1 MHMKWISIL
10 FLISSNVFA
19 LPNTKIE
26 FCNRVNQKTSIQESA
41 LDSNNLM
48 SFKNDG
54 GLFNGGVCW
63 WHSRFQ
69 RNAFYLLKINPQG
82 IKPSPSEVKEIIKRI
97 RNSNEVLTLNGYQ
110 NFNEFSKA
118 HQSEIQK
125 ELNAWQLY
133 DGVVLGGWIDG
144 IKGDIKIPANELEQK
159 MQVLYQYVDQQ
170 KKIAY
175 QKLQIKGIT
184 SHAWLVTNII
194 KTESGYDLGYLDSN
208 DPMRLNLYRYKIG
221 DESFNIK
228 GYGNFVP
235 YLEFKRE
242 EEKLNQVAQNYC
254 NKAFVVTFDEVD
266 YQDDLYEFEH
276 NL

>member
-1 MHMKWISIL
+1 MKWISLL
-10 FLISSNVFA
+10 FLFSINAFA

-41 LDSNNLM
+41 LDIFNLM

-82 IKPSPSEVKEIIKRI
+82 TKPSSNEIKEFIKRL
-97 RNSNEVLTLNGYQ
+97 RQSNEVLTLNGYQ
-110 NFNEFSKA
+110 NFNEFTKT
-118 HQSEIQK
+118 HQKEIQK
-125 ELNAWQLY
+125 ELDNWQLY
-133 DGVVLGGWIDG
+133 DGIVLGGWIDG
-144 IKGDIKIPANELEQK
+144 IKGDTKIPSNELQLK
-159 MQVLYQYVDQQ
+159 MEELHNYVNNL
-170 KKIAY
+170 KKVAY

-184 SHAWLVTNII
+184 SHAWLVTNIV

-208 DPMRLNLYRYKIG
+208 DPHRINLYRYKTG
-221 DESFNIK
+221 DESFYIK

-254 NKAFVVTFDEVD
+254 NKAFTITFDEID
-266 YQDDLYEFEH
+266 YQDDLYDFEN